1 MKRGVGGNKRDA
13 ETSTIFPKKNRRSS
27 GTIFLNKNR
36 RGQVTIFIIIGV
48 IIVAIAVLI
57 YSFYPQIKSALGG
70 EEKNPQ
76 SYIQTCLE
84 DEINKVV
91 EKISLSGGDLNP
103 TFFSTFDGI
112 KIKNLCYTS
121 LYCTL
126 CSVQEPQLS
135 PHIEEEIK
143 NNIEDK
149 ADECFDSLKTSY
161 EKRGYDVNLKKEDI
175 NVKIL
180 PKKIATT
187 LNYTVTITKSDTQRY
202 DNFVIALNNNLYEL
216 LAIANNI
223 VELEAN
229 YGNSDVTIYMDLY
242 PHLKVEKRLLS
253 DGTKIYIASDRATEN
268 KFEFA
273 SRSLVYSPSGYC

>member
-126 CSVQEPQLS
+126 CSVQEPQLN

-149 ADECFDSLKTSY
+149 ADKCFDSLKTSY
-161 EKRGYDVNLKKEDI
+161 EKRGFDVNLKKEDI
-175 NVKIL
+175 DVKIL
-180 PKKIATT
+180 PKKITTT